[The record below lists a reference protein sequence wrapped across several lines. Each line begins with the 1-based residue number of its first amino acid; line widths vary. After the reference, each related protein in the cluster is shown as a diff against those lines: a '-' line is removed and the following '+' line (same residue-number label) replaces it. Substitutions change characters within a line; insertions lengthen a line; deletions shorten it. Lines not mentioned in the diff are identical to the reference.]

1 MRYILSALF
10 VIGVFSAKAN
20 IKLPSLVSSNM
31 VLQRNAPVKIWG
43 WCSKGEKVS
52 VSFMGKEY
60 KAVVKDSSW
69 SLLLPTMKEGG
80 PYEMRLKGNNEIVL
94 NNILIGEV
102 WLCSGQSN
110 MGFLMMNTSN
120 AKDEIPKADYTNIRL
135 FTIKKDYSSKPLQEA
150 VDVTKW
156 EACTPTS
163 INKFSA
169 VAYFFGRKL
178 HEDLNVPI
186 GLVWSAYG
194 GTTIESWISKEGL
207 AGEETF
213 GEAAAKIE
221 QRDLNAEVKKANKSF
236 DDWIRTI
243 NKKDAGYDNA
253 TYSWAKNF
261 HAEWSKAKMPSS
273 WENVPALKN
282 KDGVIWFQ
290 KELILTAAD
299 IANDAKFSLG
309 TIADEDFTFING
321 KQVGHRFDEK
331 NKKREYSISKSLL
344 KEGSNIVTVRITN
357 YRDDGGFMGKA
368 DELFVQTSSNKIS
381 LAGDWNYKIGF
392 DTLVPT
398 GLARQLNTRQI
409 PCILYNAMIAPAT
422 NYTFKG
428 VLWYQG
434 ESNASRG
441 FQYRELFARM
451 IKDWRKKFNHSALPF
466 VYVQLPNYKKIV
478 SKPVDSDWAETR
490 ESQAEALKLPYTSM
504 ACAIEQGET
513 NDIHPKYK
521 NEVGRR
527 LALQAE
533 YNVYG
538 MKNIIPSGPV
548 YKSMK
553 VVGDKI
559 LIEFDIT
566 GEGLKTNDGN
576 KAIQGFAIADDN
588 KNFVWANAEIIDRK
602 TVAVSADAI
611 KNPVAVRYAWA
622 DNPVEL
628 NLSNNT
634 KMPAYPFRTDKWKGK
649 TDDVKIIDYSKAAV
663 Q

>member
-1 MRYILSALF
+1 MRYILSSFFFAFML
-10 VIGVFSAKAN
+10 SASAN

-31 VLQRNAPVKIWG
+31 VLQRNVQVKIWG
-43 WCSKGEKVS
+43 WCAKDEKITI
-52 VSFMGKEY
+52 SFMGKEY
-60 KAVVKDSSW
+60 KAIVKDSSW
-69 SLLLPTMKEGG
+69 SLVLPSMKEGG
-80 PYEMRLKGNNEIVL
+80 PYEMKLKGNNEIVL
-94 NNILIGEV
+94 SNILIGEV

-120 AKDEIPKADYTNIRL
+120 AKEEIPKANYKNIRL
-135 FTIKKDYSSKPLQEA
+135 FSIKKDYSSKPLQEA

-156 EACTPTS
+156 EACTPAS

-169 VAYFFGRKL
+169 VAYFFGKKL

-194 GTTIESWISKEGL
+194 GTTIESWISKDGL
-207 AGEETF
+207 ASEETF
-213 GEAAAKIE
+213 GEAASKIE
-221 QRDLNAEVKKANKSF
+221 QRDLAEEEKKANERF
-236 DDWIRTI
+236 DGWIRTI
-243 NKKDAGYDNA
+243 NKMDAGYDNA
-253 TYSWAKNF
+253 SYSWANDF
-261 HAEWSKAKMPSS
+261 HEDWNKAKMPAS

-290 KELILTAAD
+290 KEITLTAAD
-299 IANDAKFSLG
+299 ISNDAKIYLG
-309 TIADEDFTFING
+309 AVTDEDFTFING
-321 KQVGHRFDEK
+321 KIVGHRFDEK

-344 KEGSNIVTVRITN
+344 KEGSNFITVRITN
-357 YRDDGGFMGKA
+357 YRDDGGFMGKP
-368 DELFVQTSSNKIS
+368 DEMFVQTFTNKIS
-381 LAGDWNYKIGF
+381 LAGDWNYKIGL
-392 DTLVPT
+392 DTIVPT
-398 GLARQLNTRQI
+398 GLSRQLNTRQV
-409 PCILYNAMIAPAT
+409 PCILYNAMIAPT
-422 NYTFKG
+422 LNYTFKG

-434 ESNASRG
+434 ESNALRG
-441 FQYRELFARM
+441 FQYRKLFARM
-451 IKDWRKKFNHSALPF
+451 IKDWRIKFRNEKLPF

-490 ESQAEALKLPYTSM
+490 ESQAEILKLPYTYM
-504 ACAIEQGET
+504 ACTIEQGET

-533 YNVYG
+533 YNLYG
-538 MKNIIPSGPV
+538 MKDLVPSGPV

-566 GEGLKTNDGN
+566 GEGLKTKDGD
-576 KAIQGFAIADDN
+576 KAIQGFAIADNN

-602 TVAVSADAI
+602 TVAVSADTI
-611 KNPVAVRYAWA
+611 KKPIAVRYAWA
-622 DNPVEL
+622 DNPIGL
-628 NLSNNT
+628 TLTNNT
-634 KMPAYPFRTDKWKGK
+634 SMPAYPFRTDKWKGK
-649 TDDVKIIDYSKAAV
+649 TDDVKILDYSKAAV

>member
-1 MRYILSALF
+1 MKYILSSLLIA
-10 VIGVFSAKAN
+10 VIFSANAN
-20 IKLPSLVSSNM
+20 IKLPALVSSNM
-31 VLQRNAPVKIWG
+31 MLQRNMPVKLWG
-43 WCSKGEKVS
+43 WCSKDEKITIN
-52 VSFMGKEY
+52 FMGKEY

-69 SLLLPTMKEGG
+69 SLMLPAMKEGG
-80 PYEMRLKGNNEIVL
+80 PYEMKLKGNNEIVL
-94 NNILIGEV
+94 SNILIGEV

-120 AKDEIPKADYTNIRL
+120 AKEEIPNADYKNIRL
-135 FTIKKDYSSKPLQEA
+135 FSIKKDYSSKPLQEA
-150 VDVTKW
+150 ADVTRW
-156 EACTPTS
+156 EACTPAS

-207 AGEETF
+207 AGEPTF

-221 QRDLNAEVKKANKSF
+221 QRDLNDEEKKANERF

-243 NKKDAGYDNA
+243 NKMDAGYGNG
-253 TYSWAKNF
+253 TYSWASELHTDWTKV
-261 HAEWSKAKMPSS
+261 SMPNS
-273 WENVPALKN
+273 WENITALRN

-290 KELILTAAD
+290 KEIILSAAD
-299 IANDAKFSLG
+299 IANDAKIFLG
-309 TIADEDFTFING
+309 AVDDEDFTFING
-321 KQVGHRFDEK
+321 KQIGHRFDERTR
-331 NKKREYSISKSLL
+331 KREYSISKSLL
-344 KEGSNIVTVRITN
+344 KEGSNFITVRITD

-368 DELFVQTSSNKIS
+368 DELFVQTSANKIP
-381 LAGDWNYKIGF
+381 LAGDWHYKIGL
-392 DTLVPT
+392 DTVVPT
-398 GLARQLNTRQI
+398 GLARQLNTRQV

-434 ESNASRG
+434 ESNALRG

-451 IKDWRKKFNHSALPF
+451 IKDWRKKFNNEKLPF
-466 VYVQLPNYKKIV
+466 VYVQLPNYKKV
-478 SKPVDSDWAETR
+478 LSRPADAEWAEIR
-490 ESQAEALKLPYTSM
+490 ESQTEVLKLPFTSM
-504 ACAIEQGET
+504 SCNIEQGEAD
-513 NDIHPKYK
+513 NIHPKYK

-538 MKNIIPSGPV
+538 MRNFVPSGPV

-553 VVGDKI
+553 VVGSKI
-559 LIEFDIT
+559 LIEFDIV
-566 GEGLKTNDGN
+566 GDGLQTKDGS
-576 KAIQGFAIADDN
+576 KAIKGFAIAGGD
-588 KNFVWANAEIIDRK
+588 KNFVWANAEIIDKK
-602 TVAVSADAI
+602 TVAVSADEVKTPI
-611 KNPVAVRYAWA
+611 AVRYAWA
-622 DNPVEL
+622 DNPTGL
-628 NLSNNT
+628 TLTNNT
-634 KMPAYPFRTDKWKGK
+634 NMPAYPFRTDKWKGK
-649 TDDVKIIDYSKAAV
+649 TDEVKVLDYSKGAV